1 MVRAKPSKRIFD
13 ADNLFMGL
21 IYLVLFIILVVM
33 VYPLI
38 VTLSCSLSNPMYVM
52 QGKVVFL
59 PIQFTLKSYKKVLEY
74 KDLWMGFGN
83 SVYYTVLG
91 TFINIVLTVCAAY
104 PLSRKDMEGRKFF
117 MGILL
122 VTMFF
127 GGGMIPVYLLVKQLN
142 LLNTVW
148 SLVLP
153 GAISTYNVIIMRT
166 FFENTIPDGLLEA
179 AEIDGCGNTRFL
191 VQIVMPLSR
200 PILTIIGLFYAVV
213 HWNSFQDSLLYI
225 SSRAKFPLQLIL
237 REILLTSQTGEMTA
251 DVSGLM
257 DQLFEAEGIKYA
269 MIVVSSMPFIIA
281 YPFVQKFFQKGVMLG
296 AIKG

>member
-1 MVRAKPSKRIFD
+1 
-13 ADNLFMGL
+13 MGL